1 MTSHQP
7 TATPARRHARKA
19 FTLVELLVVIGI
31 IALLIGILL
40 PALNN
45 ARRQAQSIKC
55 AANLKSMGAAM
66 VMYINQTKH
75 YPGCYG
81 AASPGGRL
89 FAVWPVRLR
98 GILNM
103 DQGIFYCPSQDSDYE
118 WPNTVGLGGTN
129 AATATEEK
137 WGYRLGERIM
147 YNDDFAFSYGYNDWG
162 SYNTVTTPYQRGLG
176 ADLDKPAS
184 KELKAARVRRPA
196 EMIAIADNVPD
207 KKFDMN
213 IDPNDPGE
221 AIGKIHKGGA
231 NILFGDGHVQWYP
244 QQDMMLYDVRQY
256 DQNKTVVKF
265 APGSA
270 KWNAIAPFWNNDNNP

>member
-1 MTSHQP
+1 MTSQP
-7 TATPARRHARKA
+7 TAIPTGRRRQARPA

-45 ARRQAQSIKC
+45 ARRQAQSVKC

-81 AASPGGRL
+81 STGGQL

-98 GILNM
+98 EVLNM
-103 DQGIFYCPSQDSDYE
+103 DQGIFHCPSQDSEFE
-118 WPNTVGLGGTN
+118 WTNTVGN
-129 AATATEEK
+129 SPKNPATAAEVR

-147 YNDDFAFSYGYNDWG
+147 YQNDFPFSYGYNDWG
-162 SYNTVTTPYQRGLG
+162 SYNTSTTPYQRGLG
-176 ADLDKPAS
+176 ADLHQPRS
-184 KELKAARVRRPA
+184 RELKAARVRRPA

-207 KKFDMN
+207 GTFDMN
-213 IDPNDPGE
+213 IDPTFADRRE
-221 AIGKIHKGGA
+221 AIGKIHRGGA

-244 QQDMMLYDVRQY
+244 QQDMLLWDVKS
-256 DQNKTVVKF
+256 NVAF

-270 KWNAIAPFWNNDNNP
+270 KWNAVAPYWNNDNLP